1 MKCIKITLLFGLGC
15 LAFNAVQAQYIVLD
29 PGHLEIVLENGLT
42 REAAEKTHQNY
53 LATINQRLSDINLDV
68 SSVVLVQNMILGSLK
83 NVDQTLKDGLTVRQ
97 MAAIILEITN
107 QCDQMLALAKTD
119 PALLLFAQDVA
130 QQLKNRGINL
140 VTEVSDFVLKEGD
153 NVLMDYEK
161 REQLLSK
168 MILELR
174 VMRALS
180 YSMYKSMYWANQNG
194 LLKSLNPYRNFIN
207 QDTRLADNLILQY
220 QFLKP

>member
-1 MKCIKITLLFGLGC
+1 MKRFKTTLLFLSC
-15 LAFNAVQAQYIVLD
+15 FLVHNQVNAQYLVFD
-29 PGHLEIVLENGLT
+29 PGHLEIVMENGLT

-53 LATINQRLSDINLDV
+53 LTTINQRLSDINLDV
-68 SSVVLVQNMILGSLK
+68 SSVVLVQNMILNSLK
-83 NVDQTLKDGLTVRQ
+83 NVDQTLKDGLTVKQ
-97 MAAIILEITN
+97 MAAIILEITD
-107 QCDQMLALAKTD
+107 QCDQMLALARTD
-119 PALLLFAQDVA
+119 PALLLFAQNVA

-140 VTEVSDFVLKEGD
+140 VTAVSAFVLKEGD

-168 MILELR
+168 IILELR

-180 YSMYKSMYWANQNG
+180 YSMYKSMFWANQNG

-207 QDTRLADNLILQY
+207 QDTRLADDLILKY
-220 QFLKP
+220 QFLKQ